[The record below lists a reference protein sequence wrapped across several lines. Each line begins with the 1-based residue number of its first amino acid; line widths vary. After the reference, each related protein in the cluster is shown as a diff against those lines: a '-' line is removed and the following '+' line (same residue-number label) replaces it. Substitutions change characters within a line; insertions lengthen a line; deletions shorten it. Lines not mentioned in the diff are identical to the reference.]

1 MQNSKQR
8 AGAPVD
14 ASTSATGEGSPCGTD
29 CEGSPYRSIII
40 VVIADSEGAS
50 CQSTTTTAFTAFTV
64 AASSSPER
72 IPGFRRGAV
81 RGSLHAAA
89 GSIIH
94 NVAHTPG
101 THAIVHPTSEQ
112 HDLVAWPCGT
122 CAARRAFLIVTRSQP
137 VINTRVSATRPPT
150 VGLPV
155 SGLGGAGVCEGSVF
169 VITLDSLRYRM
180 AARTGEHR
188 GLQ

>member
-29 CEGSPYRSIII
+29 CEGSPY
-40 VVIADSEGAS
+40 
-50 CQSTTTTAFTAFTV
+50 QSTITAFTV
-64 AASSSPER
+64 AASSSPEPTR
-72 IPGFRRGAV
+72 DCRRGTV

-101 THAIVHPTSEQ
+101 THAIVHPPSEQ
-112 HDLVAWPCGT
+112 HDLVAWPCGS

>member
-8 AGAPVD
+8 AGAPGE
-14 ASTSATGEGSPCGTD
+14 ASISAFAEASPCGTD
-29 CEGSPYRSIII
+29 CECSPYRSIII

-50 CQSTTTTAFTAFTV
+50 CQSTITTAFTV
-64 AASSSPER
+64 AASNSPEPTR
-72 IPGFRRGAV
+72 ACRRGTV

-94 NVAHTPG
+94 SVAHTPG
-101 THAIVHPTSEQ
+101 THAIVNPTSEQ
-112 HDLVAWPCGT
+112 DDLIAWPCGT
-122 CAARRAFLIVTRSQP
+122 CAARRAFLSVASLQP

-155 SGLGGAGVCEGSVF
+155 NGLGGAGVCEGSVF

-180 AARTGEHR
+180 AARTSEHR

>member
-8 AGAPVD
+8 AGAPVE

-40 VVIADSEGAS
+40 VVIADSEGAPF
-50 CQSTTTTAFTAFTV
+50 QNTITTALAFTV
-64 AASSSPER
+64 AASSSPEPTR
-72 IPGFRRGAV
+72 GCRRGTV